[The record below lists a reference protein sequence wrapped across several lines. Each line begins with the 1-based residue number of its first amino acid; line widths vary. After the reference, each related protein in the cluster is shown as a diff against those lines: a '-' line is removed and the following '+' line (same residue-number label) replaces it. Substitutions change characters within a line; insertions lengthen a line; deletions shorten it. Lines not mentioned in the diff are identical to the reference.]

1 MTAETYVRQILKKVH
16 CSSAKK
22 TEIKK
27 QLLADI
33 KERTAQGE
41 TLEDVLSRM
50 GTVQR
55 SEERRVGKECL

>member
-33 KERTAQGE
+33 KERTLRTAFMKIFRRQSRKNIKE
-41 TLEDVLSRM
+41 TED
-50 GTVQR
+50 
-55 SEERRVGKECL
+55 